1 MKRSLFVTSILLTL
15 IIGCKDTNQYFI
27 EKLNSPTGNSILV
40 AAHRG
45 YWRTAPENS
54 LQAIKNSIDIGVDI
68 VEIDIQKTKDNQ
80 FILMHD
86 ETLDRTTNGSGMVKD
101 YTLDS
106 LKQLYLK
113 DAAGT
118 LTKHKIPTLEEAML
132 LAKGKIL
139 VNLDKSENYIAG
151 IYKLLQET
159 GTVQQAI
166 FKGLKPVSK
175 VQEKYG
181 LVIDSIVY
189 MPIVNIETN
198 HIPEYINEFEKGI
211 NPVAYEVIY
220 QTENSPVI
228 GYIDIIKKNEDH
240 VWVNTLWA
248 SLCAGHDDDK
258 AIDDPDEAWG
268 WVIQN
273 GATILQTDRPRLLL
287 KYLRKKGL
295 HR

>member
-1 MKRSLFVTSILLTL
+1 MKKVLFVAGLLLILTG
-15 IIGCKDTNQYFI
+15 GCENANQGSI
-27 EKLNSPTGNSILV
+27 EKLTPPVGDNVLV
-40 AAHRG
+40 VAHRG

-68 VEIDIQKTKDNQ
+68 VEIDVRRTKDKR

-86 ETLDRTTNGSGMVKD
+86 ETVDRTTNGSGKVED

-113 DAAGT
+113 DAAGS
-118 LTKHKIPTLEEAML
+118 LTKQKIPTLKEVML
-132 LAKGKIL
+132 LAKGRIL
-139 VNLDKSENYIAG
+139 VNLDKSENYISEL
-151 IYKLLQET
+151 YELLRET

-166 FKGLKPVSK
+166 FKGSKPVSI
-175 VQEKYG
+175 VRQEYG
-181 LVIDSIVY
+181 SLLDSIIY
-189 MPIVNIETN
+189 MPIVNWETS
-198 HIPEYINEFEKGI
+198 PTLDYINEFEKGI
-211 NPVAYEVIY
+211 NPIAYEVIY
-220 QTENSPVI
+220 QTENSPII
-228 GYIDIIKKNEDH
+228 GYIKTIKENKDH

-258 AIDDPDEAWG
+258 AVENPDEAWG

-273 GATILQTDRPRLLL
+273 GATILQTDRPKLMLS
-287 KYLRKKGL
+287 YLRKKGW

>member
-15 IIGCKDTNQYFI
+15 IISCKDTNQYLI

-113 DAAGT
+113 DVAGT
-118 LTKHKIPTLEEAML
+118 LTKQKIPTLEEAML

-139 VNLDKSENYIAG
+139 INLDKSENYISG

-166 FKGLKPVSK
+166 FKGIKPVSK

-181 LVIDSIVY
+181 LVLDSIVY
-189 MPIVNIETN
+189 MPIVNIEIN

-220 QTENSPVI
+220 QTENSPII